1 MTLDNIKPNPL
12 QSKFSIYFIYREIQ
26 KKERC
31 YSEEKEERK
40 ERKEEGKKEER

>member
-12 QSKFSIYFIYREIQ
+12 QSKFSIYFIYREVQ
-26 KKERC
+26 KKRDDIL
-31 YSEEKEERK
+31 KRKKK